1 MPFYLLL
8 SAFTIWMAV
17 EAVRRGQAGS
27 WLWIILFFGPLGA
40 AVYFFS
46 EYLDHPWR
54 WGSAAG
60 RKVTA
65 DEVRRAQADAKRL
78 DTAAT
83 WSHLASLLRVRKEF
97 AKAAEAAGKALERDP
112 KGRDSR
118 YELGLALL
126 GTGRPA
132 DAVPHLREVVAT
144 DRFFDTGDALF
155 ALAEAEKASGDL
167 PSARADFEELSGRS
181 GRPEILYA
189 LAEVQARLGDR
200 ESAAQSLRRIVEEA
214 DLVPGYLQRNVKP
227 WVRKARRA
235 LKRMGSS

>member
-8 SAFTIWMAV
+8 SAFTVWMAV

-40 AVYFFS
+40 AVFFFS

-54 WGSAAG
+54 WGAAAG

-83 WSHLASLLRVRKEF
+83 WGHLASLLRVRKEF
-97 AKAAEAAGKALERDP
+97 PKAAEAAEKALTRDP
-112 KGRDSR
+112 KSRDAR

-132 DAVPHLREVVAT
+132 EAVPHLREVVAT

-155 ALAEAEKASGDL
+155 ALAEAEKASGDF
-167 PSARADFEELSGRS
+167 PRARADFEELSGRS

-235 LKRMGSS
+235 LKRMGAS

>member
-8 SAFTIWMAV
+8 SAFTVWMAV
-17 EAVRRGQAGS
+17 EAVRRGHAGS
-27 WLWIILFFGPLGA
+27 WLWIILFFPPLGA
-40 AVYFFS
+40 VVYFFS

-54 WGSAAG
+54 WWAAAG

-83 WSHLASLLRVRKEF
+83 WGHLASLLRVRKEF
-97 AKAAEAAGKALERDP
+97 PRAAEAAGRALQHDP
-112 KGRDSR
+112 KSRDAR

-132 DAVPHLREVVAT
+132 EAVPHLREVVAT

-155 ALAEAEKASGDL
+155 ALAEAEKASGDF
-167 PSARADFEELSGRS
+167 PGARADFEELSGRS
-181 GRPEILYA
+181 GRPEILYS

-200 ESAAQSLRRIVEEA
+200 EGAAQSLRRIVEEA
-214 DLVPGYLQRNVKP
+214 DLVPG
-227 WVRKARRA
+227 
-235 LKRMGSS
+235 

>member
-8 SAFTIWMAV
+8 SAFTVWMAV

-65 DEVRRAQADAKRL
+65 DDVRRAQADAKRL

-112 KGRDSR
+112 KGRDAR

-167 PSARADFEELSGRS
+167 PRARADFEELSGRS

>member
-17 EAVRRGQAGS
+17 EAIRRGQAGS
-27 WLWIILFFGPLGA
+27 WLWIILFFRPLGA

-46 EYLDHPWR
+46 EYVDHPGR
-54 WGSAAG
+54 WGAAAG
-60 RKVTA
+60 RRVTA
-65 DEVRRAQADAKRL
+65 DDVRRAQADVKRL

-83 WSHLASLLRVRKEF
+83 WSHLASLLRARKEF
-97 AKAAEAAGKALERDP
+97 SKAAEAAGKALLHDPQSRDA
-112 KGRDSR
+112 R

-132 DAVPHLREVVAT
+132 EAVPHLREVVAT

-155 ALAEAEKASGDL
+155 ALAEAEKASGDF
-167 PSARADFEELSGRS
+167 PGARADFEELSGRS
-181 GRPEILYA
+181 GRPEILYS